1 MMEPN
6 SRTMVLALGL
16 VMSLLAACGGGNN
29 SASGPMSDPEPLAG
43 TVTMDNQTPWVI
55 EVAWV
60 SKDEEGTAQ
69 VVRVSVQA
77 GQQAQLGELAAET
90 EQVFDVVLLV
100 PVETGPRVRRKALVQ
115 VNGDRVVQVRASAED
130 PYDVSITVADG
141 TGR

>member
-1 MMEPN
+1 
-6 SRTMVLALGL
+6 MVLALGL

>member
-1 MMEPN
+1 
-6 SRTMVLALGL
+6 MVLALGL

-90 EQVFDVVLLV
+90 EQVCDVVLLV

>member
-1 MMEPN
+1 
-6 SRTMVLALGL
+6 MVLALGL
-16 VMSLLAACGGGNN
+16 VISLLAACGGGNN
-29 SASGPMSDPEPLAG
+29 SASGPMPDLEPLAG

-115 VNGDRVVQVRASAED
+115 VNGDRVVQVRAEAED

>member
-1 MMEPN
+1 MMERN

>member
-1 MMEPN
+1 
-6 SRTMVLALGL
+6 MVLALGL

-29 SASGPMSDPEPLAG
+29 SASGPMPDLEPLAG

>member
-1 MMEPN
+1 
-6 SRTMVLALGL
+6 MVLALGL

-29 SASGPMSDPEPLAG
+29 RASGPMPDPEPLAG

-77 GQQAQLGELAAET
+77 GQQAQLGELAAGT

-100 PVETGPRVRRKALVQ
+100 PAETGPRVRRKALVQ
-115 VNGDRVVQVRASAED
+115 VNGDRVVQVRAAAED

>member
-1 MMEPN
+1 
-6 SRTMVLALGL
+6 MVLALGL

-90 EQVFDVVLLV
+90 EQVFGVVLLV
-100 PVETGPRVRRKALVQ
+100 PVETRPRVRRKALVQ

>member
-1 MMEPN
+1 
-6 SRTMVLALGL
+6 MVLALGL

-115 VNGDRVVQVRASAED
+115 VNGDRVVQVRAEAED